1 MTAQVLQ
8 EWYGILMD
16 GSPMKKHPIIN
27 PYGWYEDFRL
37 VTANM
42 LFFEGSIP
50 LHAWTRRFKRFIR
63 AMKKTGMPW
72 GFKDPRIIPLLGYA
86 LSFFDKPIIIRCY
99 RPKDFVVDSYIKK
112 LGWESEYASI
122 RYDRDE
128 NLLDKYLKN
137 YTHFRFNFYEHIS
150 EMEIINYLDNMEFV
164 KYADS

>member
-1 MTAQVLQ
+1 MRIFVLSLQ
-8 EWYGILMD
+8 
-16 GSPMKKHPIIN
+16 
-27 PYGWYEDFRL
+27 
-37 VTANM
+37 
-42 LFFEGSIP
+42 
-50 LHAWTRRFKRFIR
+50 RFIR